1 MPSTLTA
8 QDVAQYVARGDYD
21 GDLVPILEAIQS
33 RFIEAATAVRW
44 VIDFED
50 LKVTEDDLTLDEAF
64 AIERAAGCNWS
75 EIEPVRSAAHCRA
88 IVAVCMGSRLNLT
101 ADEVEKRL
109 AAIKVSELLKGIRRE
124 EVTPPPLVSAD

>member
-33 RFIEAATAVRW
+33 RFIEAATSVRW

-64 AIERAAGCNWS
+64 AIEKAAGCNWS

-88 IVAVCMGSRLNLT
+88 IIAVCLGTRCNLT
-101 ADEVEKRL
+101 VDEVEKRL

-124 EVTPPPLVSAD
+124 EVSPPPLGSAD